1 MKTYFSLS
9 IAAFALLAGCSQL
22 PNTSTSN
29 STDALDLR
37 DNKNAA
43 EQLWTL
49 KHATKPIYPKAALIA
64 KQTGCARFVIT
75 IDNQGNT
82 IDIRFVESFP
92 EGLFVDV
99 SRESLKSWQWQASA
113 GNSESQAIIRT
124 VQLDYF
130 MKEAVN
136 INAAKAFCTI

>member
-29 STDALDLR
+29 STDTRL
-37 DNKNAA
+37 
-43 EQLWTL
+43 
-49 KHATKPIYPKAALIA
+49 
-64 KQTGCARFVIT
+64 
-75 IDNQGNT
+75 
-82 IDIRFVESFP
+82 VESFP

-99 SRESLKSWQWQASA
+99 SRESLKSWQWQASTS
-113 GNSESQAIIRT
+113 NSESQAIIRT

-136 INAAKAFCTI
+136 IDAAKAFCTI

>member
-1 MKTYFSLS
+1 MKAYLS
-9 IAAFALLAGCSQL
+9 IAVLALLAGCSQL
-22 PNTSTSN
+22 PNTSKSN
-29 STDALDLR
+29 STDVLDLR
-37 DNKNAA
+37 DDKNAA

-49 KHATKPIYPKAALIA
+49 KNATKPNYPKAALIS

-82 IDIRFVESFP
+82 TDIRFVESFP

-99 SRESLKSWQWQASA
+99 SRESLKNWQWQASTS
-113 GNSESQAIIRT
+113 NSESRAITRT

-130 MKEAVN
+130 MKEATN
-136 INAAKAFCTI
+136 LAAAKAFCTI